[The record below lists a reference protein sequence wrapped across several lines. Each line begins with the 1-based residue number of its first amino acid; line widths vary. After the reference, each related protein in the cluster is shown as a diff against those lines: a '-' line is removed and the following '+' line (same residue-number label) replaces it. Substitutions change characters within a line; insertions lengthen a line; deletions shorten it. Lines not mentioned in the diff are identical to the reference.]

1 MMTTREAYA
10 IDHDHHSDAESYL
23 VEAIR
28 EYAQKCEDLRSRVAE
43 VRRVCDHVD
52 EYLEHDHQL
61 NSLGELQSRA
71 ADFDRL
77 CTERHNAG
85 QAVTKLAWQL
95 VRLGALTEARMDA
108 ILTGTP
114 FERKDVQR

>member
-1 MMTTREAYA
+1 MFTKKQAYE
-10 IDHDHHSDAESYL
+10 INHDRHNDAETYI
-23 VEAIR
+23 VESIR
-28 EYAQKCEDLRSRVAE
+28 EYAQKSDDLRGRVNE

-52 EYLEHDHQL
+52 AYLSHDHQL

-85 QAVTKLAWQL
+85 QHVTKLAWQL
-95 VRLGALTEARMDA
+95 VRVGAISEGRMDELF
-108 ILTGTP
+108 IGTP
-114 FERKDVQR
+114 FERKADAR